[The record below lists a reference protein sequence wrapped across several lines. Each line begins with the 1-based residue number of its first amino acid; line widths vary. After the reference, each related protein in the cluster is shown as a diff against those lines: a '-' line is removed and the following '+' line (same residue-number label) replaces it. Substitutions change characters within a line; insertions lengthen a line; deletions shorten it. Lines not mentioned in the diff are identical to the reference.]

1 MEGMPLTTR
10 EFMKRY
16 AYIYIYVFAAFL
28 LIAAGLRNTSE
39 TVFSNQY
46 LIGRPVLIID
56 AGHGGMDGGTTSC
69 TGINESQINLEVALK
84 LEKLMALLG
93 YDTVM
98 VRTEDVDTATEGE
111 TVRARKN
118 SDLRNRVTLVNS
130 QPDAL
135 LVSIHQNHFTESKYS
150 GPQVFYA
157 SDSESQALAQTMQT
171 NLNSATGS
179 NRACKAADS
188 VYLMKN
194 IKCPGILVE
203 CGFLSNP
210 TEARLLENAEYQKN
224 LCCVIGATLALYM
237 ENAAVD

>member
-16 AYIYIYVFAAFL
+16 AYIYFYVFAAFM
-28 LIAAGLRNTSE
+28 LITAGLRNTSE
-39 TVFSNQY
+39 TVFNSQN
-46 LIGRPVLIID
+46 LIGRPVLVID

-69 TGINESQINLEVALK
+69 TGINESQINLEIALK

-98 VRTEDVDTATEGE
+98 VRTGDVDTATEGE
-111 TVRARKN
+111 TVRAQKN
-118 SDLRNRVTLVNS
+118 SDLRNRVALVNS

-179 NRACKAADS
+179 SRACKAADS

-210 TEARLLENAEYQKN
+210 TEARLLEKSEYQKK
-224 LCCVIGATLALYM
+224 LCCVIGATLAAYM
-237 ENAAVD
+237 ENASIG